1 MERCDGNLLLLGDDE
16 EKQKTYERLI
26 RTWIGREG
34 ALVVFDS
41 RGWSEKYG
49 DGHLAASGAGNVPDY
64 LQPVLQH
71 PELGAT
77 PGAAAEYLAPICT
90 PKSFR
95 LNVTNDEFWENM
107 AFQTNAQYLEY
118 QVALLKQE
126 DDGHAL
132 RTAAKRHR
140 LLLDGM
146 EAIALSN
153 KDEIEGQIKKI
164 NEEPAVDQGPA
175 PKIFPEDDFFQ
186 PEWKPAPRSRSVLSS
201 PAQGRSVSKEDRPE
215 IKALGAIGL
224 FQYTTAPFKG
234 TLMGK
239 GGTQSGHLALSVL
252 RTAQAQHSSLAAL
265 FNAMIRAEKRRP
277 RPAPPSTSKNS
288 SAPQRRPSSFRRC
301 AIRKRT
307 PDWPG

>member
-16 EKQKTYERLI
+16 EKERTYERLI
-26 RTWIGREG
+26 RTWNGREG

-41 RGWSEKYG
+41 RGWGEKYG

-77 PGAAAEYLAPICT
+77 PAAAAEYLAPICT

-95 LNVTNDEFWENM
+95 LNVGNDEFWENM

-153 KDEIEGQIKKI
+153 KDEIEGQIKKSR
-164 NEEPAVDQGPA
+164 
-175 PKIFPEDDFFQ
+175 
-186 PEWKPAPRSRSVLSS
+186 RSRPSIEAPIPGYSLRTTSSSPNGSRHPAADRSS
-201 PAQGRSVSKEDRPE
+201 PARPRGKALRRRTGRKLKRWRPWGSFSTPLLPSRGRSWERE
-215 IKALGAIGL
+215 
-224 FQYTTAPFKG
+224 
-234 TLMGK
+234 
-239 GGTQSGHLALSVL
+239 GHRTDTWRSRHFARL
-252 RTAQAQHSSLAAL
+252 RRSTPPW
-265 FNAMIRAEKRRP
+265 RRF
-277 RPAPPSTSKNS
+277 ST
-288 SAPQRRPSSFRRC
+288 P
-301 AIRKRT
+301 
-307 PDWPG
+307 